1 MEEGRE
7 KVRKGGRERRS
18 PKTNRKRISII
29 TEEKYSKYAEKIKQ
43 HA

>member
-7 KVRKGGRERRS
+7 KVRRGGRERS
-18 PKTNRKRISII
+18 PETNRKRISII
-29 TEEKYSKYAEKIKQ
+29 TEEKHSKYAEKIKQ